1 MNYFRLIYLLCGL
14 ALLVWVVTQTDLMV
28 VWAHS
33 RKLGW
38 GLGVVLAIYFAA
50 FLIDTLSWQLTF
62 LTLGFGGSWGVHLWK
77 VRMVGEAVNSA
88 TPFATIGGEPVKA
101 VLLHRHYGMAYGESV
116 ASLVLAR
123 TTNLLALV
131 VFVAVGFALMM
142 DSAKLPQG
150 YTASAGV
157 GLAALST
164 GIVLFFLVQRFK
176 VSSATGR
183 WLARG
188 RLGVWLDRALGQ
200 IHDLEDRLIR
210 FYAGHRRRFAAALG
224 LALVNWMVG
233 TAELYATLWFLGRPV
248 TIAEAW
254 IIEAGAQLVR
264 AATFFIPASIGAQEG
279 AFLLLC
285 GAITGQPALGLAVA
299 LVRRLREMVWIL
311 WGFAL
316 GWRYS
321 SLAPLN
327 NDPGEAPAETAP
339 AGDEDQ
345 PR

>member
-1 MNYFRLIYLLCGL
+1 MNYFRLTYLFLGL
-14 ALLVWVVTQTDLMV
+14 ALLVWVVTQADLME

-38 GLGVVLAIYFAA
+38 GLGVVLAIYFTA
-50 FLIDTLSWQLTF
+50 FLIDSLSWQLTF
-62 LTLGFGGSWGVHLWK
+62 LTLGFGGSWGVQLWK
-77 VRMVGEAVNSA
+77 VRMVGEAVNGA
-88 TPFATIGGEPVKA
+88 TPFAALGGEPVKA
-101 VLLHRHYGMAYGESV
+101 MLLNRHYGMAYGVTV

-123 TTNLLALV
+123 TTNLLALM
-131 VFVAVGFALMM
+131 VFLAVGFGLMM
-142 DSAKLPQG
+142 DSALLPAG
-150 YTASAGV
+150 YTASAGI
-157 GLAALST
+157 GLAAL
-164 GIVLFFLVQRFK
+164 GIGVVLFFLVQRFR
-176 VSSATGR
+176 VSSMTGR

-188 RLGVWLDRALGQ
+188 RFGAWLDRALGH
-200 IHDLEDRLIR
+200 IHELEDRLIN
-210 FYAGHRRRFAAALG
+210 FYGGHRLRFAAAFA
-224 LALVNWMVG
+224 LALLNWMIG

-285 GAITGQPALGLAVA
+285 GAITGEGALGLAVA
-299 LVRRLREMVWIL
+299 LIRRLREIVWIA

-321 SLAPLN
+321 TLAPQSGTGGGTG
-327 NDPGEAPAETAP
+327 GE
-339 AGDEDQ
+339 GRDQ

>member
-1 MNYFRLIYLLCGL
+1 MNYFRLIYLLLGL
-14 ALLVWVVTQTDLMV
+14 ALLVWVVTQTDLME

-33 RKLGW
+33 RKMGW

-50 FLIDTLSWQLTF
+50 FLIDSLSWQLTF
-62 LTLGFGGSWGVHLWK
+62 LTLGFGGSWGVQLWK

-88 TPFATIGGEPVKA
+88 TPFATLGGEPVKA
-101 VLLHRHYGMAYGESV
+101 MLLNRHYGMTYGVTV

-123 TTNLLALV
+123 TTNLLALL
-131 VFVAVGFALMM
+131 VFLAVGFALMM
-142 DSAKLPQG
+142 DSALLPAG
-150 YTASAGV
+150 YTASAGI
-157 GLAALST
+157 GLAAL
-164 GIVLFFLVQRFK
+164 GIGVVLFFLVQRFK

-188 RLGVWLDRALGQ
+188 HLGAWIDRALGH
-200 IHDLEDRLIR
+200 IHELEDRLIN
-210 FYAGHRRRFAAALG
+210 FYGNHRLRFAAAFA
-224 LALVNWMVG
+224 LALVNWMIG

-285 GAITGQPALGLAVA
+285 GAITGEGALGLAVA
-299 LVRRLREMVWIL
+299 LIRRLREIVWIA

-321 SLAPLN
+321 SLAPQ
-327 NDPGEAPAETAP
+327 GEGEG
-339 AGDEDQ
+339 AGEGRDQ

>member
-1 MNYFRLIYLLCGL
+1 MNYFKLIYLLVGL
-14 ALLVWVVTQTDLMV
+14 ALLVWVISQTDVME

-33 RKLGW
+33 RELGW
-38 GLGVVLAIYFAA
+38 GLAVVLAIYFAA
-50 FLIDTLSWQLTF
+50 FLIDSLSWQLTF
-62 LTLGFGGSWGVHLWK
+62 LTLGFGGRWGVHLWK

-88 TPFATIGGEPVKA
+88 TPFATMGGEPVKA
-101 VLLHRHYGMAYGESV
+101 MLLNRHYAMAYGESV

-123 TTNLLALV
+123 TTNLLGLV
-131 VFVAVGFALMM
+131 VFVAVGFVLMM
-142 DSAKLPQG
+142 NSERLPAG
-150 YTASAGV
+150 YTASAGI
-157 GLAALST
+157 GLAALGV

-176 VSSATGR
+176 ISSTAGR

-188 RLGVWLDRALGQ
+188 RLGTWLDRVLGH
-200 IHDLEDRLIR
+200 IHELEDRLIN
-210 FYAGHRRRFAAALG
+210 FYAGHRRRFAAAFA
-224 LALVNWMVG
+224 LALLNWMMG
-233 TAELYATLWFLGRPV
+233 TAELYATLWFLGHPV

-299 LVRRLREMVWIL
+299 LIRRLREVVWIG

-321 SLAPLN
+321 SLAPQN
-327 NDPGEAPAETAP
+327 EGEGAD
-339 AGDEDQ
+339 GNQ